1 MVELTPLISHKT
13 VIKSNVRN
21 YLYYVHYHYRYVLKF
36 KDRNGN
42 TKVNMTR
49 LYLDTWKDSLIPLCA
64 DRSGRAPSLCSEF
77 KPSLSDQGFCF
88 TQNHAPIDDIFKS
101 TEYIKTFKKTFHSN
115 EAKMPIMKNKGS
127 GMRYK
132 KSFLI
137 NANRVMDLRNGIQW
151 NDTQRAIFR
160 LALHPNFDL
169 PNIRDASINVFAGY
183 KTTIRLNT
191 MQLESDESVKGLEL
205 QKRGCRFEFEHENL
219 TLFKSYSR

>member
-1 MVELTPLISHKT
+1 
-13 VIKSNVRN
+13 
-21 YLYYVHYHYRYVLKF
+21 
-36 KDRNGN
+36 
-42 TKVNMTR
+42 
-49 LYLDTWKDSLIPLCA
+49 
-64 DRSGRAPSLCSEF
+64 
-77 KPSLSDQGFCF
+77 
-88 TQNHAPIDDIFKS
+88 
-101 TEYIKTFKKTFHSN
+101 
-115 EAKMPIMKNKGS
+115 
-127 GMRYK
+127 MRYK
-132 KSFLI
+132 KSFLM

-151 NDTQRAIFR
+151 NDTQKAIFR